1 MQSYKKRCY
10 ELNII
15 LKFSLESIKKINQ
28 IIKKLKKYS
37 IYSTLNVNKYIGKK
51 IKNIMSY

>member
-1 MQSYKKRCY
+1 MGCQK
-10 ELNII
+10 LNNI
-15 LKFSLESIKKINQ
+15 LRFSLESIKKINQ

-37 IYSTLNVNKYIGKK
+37 FYSKLNVNKYIGKK

>member
-1 MQSYKKRCY
+1 MKKKKKRCQ

>member
-51 IKNIMSY
+51 IKNIISY

>member
-1 MQSYKKRCY
+1 MQSYKKRCQ

-37 IYSTLNVNKYIGKK
+37 FYSNLNVNKYIGKK
-51 IKNIMSY
+51 IKNIISY